1 MIHTSSLVSRMLHR
15 WKPVEGTTHRHCA
28 EEDQRGEVSEMPE
41 PGSSGAQ
48 VFESAH
54 LRINSGEK
62 RSNVGA
68 ARIRPETARIRP
80 ETAHIL

>member
-1 MIHTSSLVSRMLHR
+1 MCG
-15 WKPVEGTTHRHCA
+15 KPGEGTTHRHCA
-28 EEDQRGEVSEMPE
+28 EDQRGEVSEMPE
-41 PGSSGAQ
+41 PGPSGAQ

-68 ARIRPETARIRP
+68 AHIRP